1 MDVPA
6 ASLVKLCTVLYKFI
20 ERGEAGDMDVP
31 AVSLVKLC
39 TVLYKFIER
48 GQETWMCPQLA

>member
-1 MDVPA
+1 
-6 ASLVKLCTVLYKFI
+6 
-20 ERGEAGDMDVP
+20 MDVP
-31 AVSLVKLC
+31 AVGLVTLC

>member
-6 ASLVKLCTVLYKFI
+6 A
-20 ERGEAGDMDVP
+20 G
-31 AVSLVKLC
+31 LVKLC

-48 GQETWMCPQLA
+48 GQFFRHGCARSWLSQTVYSSL